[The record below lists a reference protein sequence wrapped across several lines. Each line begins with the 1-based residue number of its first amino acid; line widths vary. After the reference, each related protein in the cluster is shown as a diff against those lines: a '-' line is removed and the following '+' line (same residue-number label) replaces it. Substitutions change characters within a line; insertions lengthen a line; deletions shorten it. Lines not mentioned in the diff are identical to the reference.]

1 MPMKEGRVLLSIVVF
16 VIIFSGIVTCIAKW
30 HKFIRMVQGYLRHH
44 FKREIISLS
53 DKNV

>member
-1 MPMKEGRVLLSIVVF
+1 MPMKEGRILLSIVVF
-16 VIIFSGIVTCIAKW
+16 VIIFSGIVTCIA
-30 HKFIRMVQGYLRHH
+30 IRMVQGYLRHH